1 MDTTN
6 IHEAEVNL
14 LFSVA
19 LSLFDLPILHYSKTG
34 RVFQGILKKITALA
48 KGGGYQKKA
57 VSGWL
62 IGKRTVPEGAEDISS
77 I

>member
-34 RVFQGILKKITALA
+34 REFQGVLREKGSFIEM
-48 KGGGYQKKA
+48 KGGGYQKK
-57 VSGWL
+57 
-62 IGKRTVPEGAEDISS
+62 TVRAG
-77 I
+77 